1 MNADLGRDS
10 CAGGH
15 GYQRPVVRSAPGIQ
29 QRVLPPRADHGPVN
43 RDRRLEGSESQPE
56 GLSPGD
62 PGYNPR
68 HHGEHYLHPRVAEL
82 VGLVSGER
90 LAWFSESCGPLPDL
104 GAAAARI
111 HGLTKLGV
119 LGILGV

>member
-1 MNADLGRDS
+1 MADGQVRARHPAKGFTAS
-10 CAGGH
+10 C
-15 GYQRPVVRSAPGIQ
+15 RPR
-29 QRVLPPRADHGPVN
+29 PRKS
-43 RDRRLEGSESQPE
+43 RRLEGSESHPE
-56 GLSPGD
+56 GWSPRD

-68 HHGEHYLHPRVAEL
+68 HHGEHYLQPRVAEL
-82 VGLVSGER
+82 VGLVSGEH
-90 LAWFSESCGPLPDL
+90 LGWFSESCGPLPDL